1 MNRLHHWFCSREAW
15 KRQVREDLLPPALE
29 GLELG
34 SQVLEVGPGFGPAT
48 EVLAQRAPGVTAREI
63 DPVLAG
69 SLRDRLGDRVQVVDG
84 DGTAMPFDDA
94 SFSSAACFTM
104 LHHVPC
110 PQAQDRLFAEVRRVL
125 RPGPAFA
132 GTDSM
137 GRGLGFAL
145 LHIGDTKVVI
155 DPSALAERLWP
166 RGSRT
171 PWSTR
176 AATASASA
184 PMRDPGRPARPPP
197 RPRRAGS
204 PAEPAGRPS
213 ASCRR
218 TTGCTSS

>member
-1 MNRLHHWFCSREAW
+1 MNRLHHWYCSREAW

-34 SQVLEVGPGFGPAT
+34 SKVLEVGPGFGPAT

-69 SLRDRLGDRVQVVDG
+69 SLRDRVEVVDG

-104 LHHVPC
+104 LHHVPS

-155 DPSALAERLWP
+155 DPSALAERLVAAGFEDAVVHAG
-166 RGSRT
+166 RDSFRFRAYAGSGKASS
-171 PWSTR
+171 P
-176 AATASASA
+176 AATASESRFSGGASGQA
-184 PMRDPGRPARPPP
+184 QR
-197 RPRRAGS
+197 
-204 PAEPAGRPS
+204 EL
-213 ASCRR
+213 
-218 TTGCTSS
+218 

>member
-1 MNRLHHWFCSREAW
+1 MNRLHHWYCSREAW

-69 SLRDRLGDRVQVVDG
+69 SLRDRVEVVDG

-104 LHHVPC
+104 LHHVPS

-155 DPSALAERLWP
+155 DPSALAERLVAAGFEDAVVHAG
-166 RGSRT
+166 RDSFRFRAYAGSGKASS
-171 PWSTR
+171 P
-176 AATASASA
+176 AATASESRFSGGASGQA
-184 PMRDPGRPARPPP
+184 QR
-197 RPRRAGS
+197 
-204 PAEPAGRPS
+204 EL
-213 ASCRR
+213 
-218 TTGCTSS
+218 